1 VPAPPSR
8 SSWWGEVAWGFCGE
22 QLDELERDVLPL
34 VGVDL
39 APLFRPRL
47 ADRHTAVVA
56 RVHRLGWDDP
66 TTVADTAFDILA
78 AAVPASDDDG
88 DVPFAIALSRIDA
101 ASLASSFAHRWWHR
115 MAVAHIDD
123 TPRSGVAFTVSAY
136 AVAACEGLLYVQGER
151 TEHDV
156 LAWLQTAARHVEIE
170 HRGGIDLVLVL
181 RAARLLQPVL
191 ERASAAA
198 GRT

>member
-1 VPAPPSR
+1 VPASPSR

-39 APLFRPRL
+39 APLLRPEL
-47 ADRHTAVVA
+47 ADRHAAVVA
-56 RVHRLGWDDP
+56 WVHRLGWSDP
-66 TTVADTAFDILA
+66 EAAADTAFKMLA

-88 DVPFAIALSRIDA
+88 DVPFAMTLAWIDSP
-101 ASLASSFAHRWWHR
+101 SLASSFAHRWWHR

-156 LAWLQTAARHVEIE
+156 LAWLQTAARHVEIQ